1 MKNIKNLFI
10 VAFLSI
16 AVFSCKKK
24 QEQETTVAATNDI
37 EYANGLAI
45 YTYDKFTVVKVLQPW
60 AGADKEFTYVLYKEN
75 GLVVPDSLRKFP
87 QVKVPI
93 DRVIATSTTHL
104 PSLVALGEEQTLVGF
119 PGLDY
124 ISSQPIRDLINA
136 GSVKELGQNE
146 QMNTELALDLE
157 PTAIVAFAMDDNNA
171 ALHTIQQSGIPVIYN
186 GDWVEQTPLGKA
198 EWIKLFGAL
207 YGKEA
212 EAKLFFDNVTKN
224 YNKVLE
230 LVKDVTEYPTVMS
243 GAMYQDVWYLPQGQS
258 WVAMYF
264 KDAKADYLW
273 KDSEGTGSLSLSFE
287 AVYDKAA
294 KAKYWVNPA
303 QFETLADMQQANPH
317 YAQFDAFKSKN
328 VFSFAPKKGE
338 KGGSVFYEY
347 GPNRPDLVL
356 KDLVYIFHPEVL
368 GDEYKPTFYEQLK

>member
-1 MKNIKNLFI
+1 MRNIKSLLI
-10 VAFLSI
+10 IAFLSV
-16 AVFSCKKK
+16 AVISCKKS
-24 QEQETTVAATNDI
+24 QETQADVVAENAV
-37 EYANGLAI
+37 EYAKGLAI
-45 YTYDKFTVVKVLQPW
+45 YPYEKFTIVKVLQPW
-60 AGADKEFTYVLYKEN
+60 AGAQKDFTYILYKDN
-75 GLVVPDSLRKFP
+75 SLVIPDSLRKFP
-87 QVKVPI
+87 NVKVPLE
-93 DRVIATSTTHL
+93 RVVTTSTTHL
-104 PSLVALGEEQTLVGF
+104 PSLVALGEEKTLVGF

-136 GSVKELGQNE
+136 DMVKELGQNE
-146 QMNTELALDLE
+146 QLNTELVLDLE
-157 PTAIVAFAMDDNNA
+157 PTAIVAFAMDENNT
-171 ALHTIQQSGIPVIYN
+171 ALHTIEQSGIPIIYN

-212 EAKLFFDNVTKN
+212 EAKLFFDNVVKN
-224 YNKVLE
+224 YTNVLE
-230 LVKDVTEYPTVMS
+230 LVKDVKEYPTVMS

-294 KAKYWVNPA
+294 KAKYWINPA
-303 QFETLADMQQANPH
+303 QFETLEAMQQANPH

-338 KGGSVFYEY
+338 KGGSIFYEY
-347 GPNRPDLVL
+347 GPNRPDLIL

-368 GDEYKPTFYEQLK
+368 PSDYTPTFYEQLK

>member
-1 MKNIKNLFI
+1 MRNIKSLLI
-10 VAFLSI
+10 IAFLSV
-16 AVFSCKKK
+16 AVISCKKS
-24 QEQETTVAATNDI
+24 QETQADVVTENAV
-37 EYANGLAI
+37 EYAKGLAI
-45 YTYDKFTVVKVLQPW
+45 YPYEKFTIVKVLQPW
-60 AGADKEFTYVLYKEN
+60 AGAQKDFTYILYKDN
-75 GLVVPDSLRKFP
+75 SLVIPDSLRSFP
-87 QVKVPI
+87 HIKVPLE
-93 DRVIATSTTHL
+93 RVVATSTTHL
-104 PSLVALGEEQTLVGF
+104 PSLVALGEEKTLVGF

-136 GSVKELGQNE
+136 GMIKELGQNE
-146 QMNTELALDLE
+146 QLNTELALDLE
-157 PTAIVAFAMDDNNA
+157 PTAIVAFAMDENNT
-171 ALHTIQQSGIPVIYN
+171 ALHTIEQSGIPIIYN

-212 EAKLFFDNVTKN
+212 EAKLFFDNVVKN
-224 YNKVLE
+224 YNNVLE

-287 AVYDKAA
+287 AVYDKAS

-303 QFETLADMQQANPH
+303 QFETLEAMQQANPH

-338 KGGSVFYEY
+338 KGGSIFYEY
-347 GPNRPDLVL
+347 GPNRPDLIL

-368 GDEYKPTFYEQLK
+368 QSDYTPTFYEQLK

>member
-1 MKNIKNLFI
+1 MTVI
-10 VAFLSI
+10 
-16 AVFSCKKK
+16 SCKKS
-24 QEQETTVAATNDI
+24 QETQSATVAENAI
-37 EYANGLAI
+37 EYAKGLAI
-45 YTYDKFTVVKVLQPW
+45 YPYEKFTIVKVLQPW
-60 AGADKEFTYVLYKEN
+60 AGAQKDFTYILYKDN
-75 GLVVPDSLRKFP
+75 SLVIPDSLKKFP
-87 QVKVPI
+87 HVKVPLE
-93 DRVIATSTTHL
+93 RVVTTSTTHL
-104 PSLVALGEEQTLVGF
+104 PSLVALGEEKTLVGF

-136 GSVKELGQNE
+136 GIIKELGQNE
-146 QMNTELALDLE
+146 QLNTELVLDLE
-157 PTAIVAFAMDDNNA
+157 PTAIVAFAMDENNT
-171 ALHTIQQSGIPVIYN
+171 ALHTIEQSGIPIVYN

-212 EAKLFFDNVTKN
+212 EAKLFFDNVAKN
-224 YNKVLE
+224 YKNVLE

-303 QFETLADMQQANPH
+303 QFETLEAMQQANPH
-317 YAQFDAFKSKN
+317 YAQFEAFKSKN

-368 GDEYKPTFYEQLK
+368 QSDYTPTFYEQLK

>member
-1 MKNIKNLFI
+1 MRNFKSLFI
-10 VAFLSI
+10 IAFLSVTVI
-16 AVFSCKKK
+16 SCKKS
-24 QEQETTVAATNDI
+24 QETQSATVAENAI
-37 EYANGLAI
+37 VYAKGLAI
-45 YTYDKFTVVKVLQPW
+45 YPYEKFTIVKVLQPW
-60 AGADKEFTYVLYKEN
+60 AGAQKDFTYILYKDN
-75 GLVVPDSLRKFP
+75 SLVIPDSLKKFP
-87 QVKVPI
+87 HVKVPLE
-93 DRVIATSTTHL
+93 RVVTTSTTHL
-104 PSLVALGEEQTLVGF
+104 PSLVALGEEKTLVGF

-136 GSVKELGQNE
+136 GITKELGQNE
-146 QMNTELALDLE
+146 QLNTELVLDLE
-157 PTAIVAFAMDDNNA
+157 PTVIVAFAMDENNT
-171 ALHTIQQSGIPVIYN
+171 ALHTIEQSGIPIVYN

-212 EAKLFFDNVTKN
+212 EAKLFFDNVAKN
-224 YNKVLE
+224 YKNVLE

-303 QFETLADMQQANPH
+303 QFETLEAMQQANPH
-317 YAQFDAFKSKN
+317 YAQFEAFKSKN

-368 GDEYKPTFYEQLK
+368 QSDYTPTFYEQLK